1 MRNEKFRASTG
12 ARKKIFMSSIFDII
26 MRSKA
31 FARRLNQGNSGDEY
45 EAAAVRHLN
54 FVPFSNHHFN
64 HQLPLQHH
72 LHQQQTHLPTTPLTA
87 STAQPSLNYERG
99 EHKRE
104 SGDLNVA
111 NVNASANVNA
121 NTILQN
127 GHNSAASYDLE
138 ASPLYATPIGAAYHN
153 HQQQQQHNHNNNK
166 QGINLQSPQQ
176 NQQHLPTQ
184 TLAAAAAATSATT
197 PASASGTAHP
207 MYNSFFGSK
216 AHAEDFFTQ
225 LARLRGR
232 DDSVNGLDIQE
243 RGVYAKVRLSRGTRY
258 GPFVVKLCSEP
269 TAPSLAW
276 EVIAGPHF
284 RGWLE
289 PSHDVATWLRKI
301 RAVDNDGEANLK
313 NFLVAGYLWYE
324 TNRDINAGEEITID
338 GRPRTPIHLNDGF
351 ANGADAGTL
360 NATSGSLQ
368 GDDKSERDNG
378 SLYSGGNTTGDDEYN
393 RDRSFSEKADCLDL
407 TDDENGFDIRCEV
420 CDKTFPELDEL
431 DHHLVAKHSFRKD
444 EFPCELC
451 NKPFCH
457 RPLLLKHRALEH
469 NEVRKYPCENCPK
482 VFRDPSNLQRHIRA
496 NHIGARSHACPEC
509 GKTFGTSSGLKQHT
523 HIHSSVKPFQCEVC
537 YKAYTQFSN
546 LCRHKRMHA
555 DCRMQI
561 RCPKC
566 GQSFSTGTS
575 LTKHKRFCDPT
586 NVPLPPQPVSAG
598 SGVNLPPH
606 LPTHQQQ
613 VMQSRVLQSM
623 NAAVAAATGNTNG
636 TGAGLPGSGM
646 SPADHPFVLFP
657 PFFPNFPAAAAAYGL
672 PGIFPPSSA
681 QATNFPFLF
690 PKTNLD
696 MCMPGMPTPS
706 GHNTFSSLPSMKARR
721 LHNLNAGEGMR
732 SGDVSPPSSEHSLKQ
747 SNSNANATLSLATD
761 TDEDGKVAT
770 PLALT
775 LASNSPNFNNNQ
787 NSFSTH
793 NPSDEDTSSSV
804 ELKITQNDD
813 VDVQEQEE
821 VEEPADMSKFE
832 TSTSK
837 LMEDDKKS
845 IDIMSTPPPA
855 DPSDEE
861 NSKATNSAAAAEL
874 PLDLS
879 IGRKRAR
886 TASSSSTADTQSV
899 HSERSSNQAT
909 QAEHKSDCEQQPESN
924 LIRAHHHK
932 LLKRSSHKISNR
944 RCEKLSRTPSITASP
959 GPTPS
964 PSPPSKEQVN
974 LLSNDVNS
982 SASADFDCL
991 QPLERNPLFLEEIYH
1006 RSRTL
1011 NDIFPRPFPFL
1022 GPMGGRPAFDRAL
1035 QCSDMPFPPE
1045 PVFRKNLLPA
1055 GLIGSMLATASG
1067 KIKDRYTCK
1076 YCGKVFPRS
1085 ANLTRHV
1092 RTHTGEQPYT
1102 CKYCDRAFSISSN
1115 LQRHVRN
1122 IHNKE
1127 RPFRCH
1133 LCDRCFGQQTNL
1145 DRHLKKH
1152 EADTNGLG
1160 IGFGDSPSSNEAD
1173 REDNYLDEIRSFMGQ
1188 GTYSEEQY
1196 TPTSIGGAENDTDY
1210 AGSDADVELSVSRS
1224 SSVDAVM
1231 ASGSVEDAVH
1241 VKQEPSADATKSSD
1255 AVDVSS

>member
-1 MRNEKFRASTG
+1 
-12 ARKKIFMSSIFDII
+12 MSSLFDII

-31 FARRLNQGNSGDEY
+31 TARRLNQGNSGDEY

-54 FVPFSNHHFN
+54 FVPFSNHNNHFN
-64 HQLPLQHH
+64 HHHPPPHH
-72 LHQQQTHLPTTPLTA
+72 LHQQQTHLPTTALTA
-87 STAQPSLNYERG
+87 SAAQPSLNYERA
-99 EHKRE
+99 EQKRE
-104 SGDLNVA
+104 CGELNSA
-111 NVNASANVNA
+111 NVNASASVNA
-121 NTILQN
+121 NAIIQN
-127 GHNSAASYDLE
+127 GHNSVAYDLE
-138 ASPLYATPIGAAYHN
+138 TTTLYAAPPIGAAYRN

-166 QGINLQSPQQ
+166 QSINLQSPQQ
-176 NQQHLPTQ
+176 NQQHLSTQ
-184 TLAAAAAATSATT
+184 SIAAAAAATT
-197 PASASGTAHP
+197 PATAHLSAAPHP
-207 MYNSFFGSK
+207 MENSFFGSK

-232 DDSVNGLDIQE
+232 DDSICSLDIRE
-243 RGVYAKVRLSRGTRY
+243 RGVYAKVRIYRGTRY
-258 GPFVVKLCSEP
+258 GPFAVKLCSEP

-289 PSHDVATWLRKI
+289 PSHDVSPWLRKI

-313 NFLVAGYLWYE
+313 NFLVEGYLWYE

-351 ANGADAGTL
+351 ANGADTAALG
-360 NATSGSLQ
+360 ATSGSLH

-378 SLYSGGNTTGDDEYN
+378 SLYSGGNTTGEDEYN
-393 RDRSFSEKADCLDL
+393 REHSFSDKKDCLDL

-420 CDKTFPELDEL
+420 CDKTFQDLEVL

-451 NKPFCH
+451 SKPFCH
-457 RPLLLKHRALEH
+457 RPLLLKHRALAH

-482 VFRDPSNLQRHIRA
+482 VFCDPSNLQRHIRA

-586 NVPLPPQPVSAG
+586 NVPLPSQPASAG

-606 LPTHQQQ
+606 LPSHQQQ
-613 VMQSRVLQSM
+613 AMQSRVLQSM
-623 NAAVAAATGNTNG
+623 NAAVAAAAGNTNG
-636 TGAGLPGSGM
+636 TGAGLPGAGM
-646 SPADHPFVLFP
+646 PPATHPFLLFP
-657 PFFPNFPAAAAAYGL
+657 PHTFFPNFPAAAAAYGL
-672 PGIFPPSSA
+672 QGIFPPSPA
-681 QATNFPFLF
+681 QASNFPFLF

-696 MCMPGMPTPS
+696 MRIPGMPTPS
-706 GHNTFSSLPSMKARR
+706 GHNVPSSLPSPKAIRQ
-721 LHNLNAGEGMR
+721 HLNFAFGESIRAG
-732 SGDVSPPSSEHSLKQ
+732 DASPPSSEHSLKQ
-747 SNSNANATLSLATD
+747 SNSNVNATLSLATD
-761 TDEDGKVAT
+761 VDEDVKSQ
-770 PLALT
+770 LALA
-775 LASNSPNFNNNQ
+775 LSSPHFNDKQ

-793 NPSDEDTSSSV
+793 QQSDEDTSSSV
-804 ELKITQNDD
+804 ELKITTNED
-813 VDVQEQEE
+813 VDVQEHEE
-821 VEEPADMSKFE
+821 SEAADLTKFE
-832 TSTSK
+832 NSSNKHT
-837 LMEDDKKS
+837 EDDKKS

-855 DPSDEE
+855 EPSDEE
-861 NSKATNSAAAAEL
+861 HSKATNSAAAAEL

-879 IGRKRAR
+879 ISRKRAR
-886 TASSSSTADTQSV
+886 TTSCSSTADTQSV
-899 HSERSSNQAT
+899 HSDRSTNQT
-909 QAEHKSDCEQQPESN
+909 TPSEHKSDSEQQPESKI
-924 LIRAHHHK
+924 IRAQHHK
-932 LLKRSSHKISNR
+932 LLNRSSHKITAR
-944 RCEKLSRTPSITASP
+944 RCAKLSRTPSITASP

-974 LLSNDVNS
+974 LLANDANS
-982 SASADFDCL
+982 SASVDFDCL
-991 QPLERNPLFLEEIYH
+991 QPLEQHPLFLSYN
-1006 RSRTL
+1006 RTRMV

-1045 PVFRKNLLPA
+1045 PVFHKSLLPA

-1173 REDNYLDEIRSFMGQ
+1173 REDNYLDEIRSFVGQ
-1188 GTYSEEQY
+1188 RTYSEEQY

-1210 AGSDADVELSVSRS
+1210 AGSEADVELSVSRS
-1224 SSVDAVM
+1224 SSVDAM
-1231 ASGSVEDAVH
+1231 ALGSGEDAVL
-1241 VKQEPSADATKSSD
+1241 VKQEPLANVTNNSD